1 MVNYEE
7 KNLVILVEIWN
18 LFLIE
23 QVPYRENKN

>member
-1 MVNYEE
+1 MVNYVE